1 MRLVLDA
8 EQQQVQSTVRT
19 MLAAH
24 APAQRVREV
33 IAEGNGYDRP
43 LWKRLA
49 GEMGLT
55 GLVIPE
61 QYGGSGAG
69 HVDRAVVLEEL
80 GRTLAP
86 VPYFASAVLAV
97 DTVLALDDTGLQAE
111 LLPKLATGT
120 AIGTVA
126 LAGEDGEWGS
136 AAATVSA
143 TLRNESWLLD
153 GEASFVVGGDSADV
167 LLVYAATPTGP
178 GWFVVAGNASGLRRR
193 TMRTLDP
200 TRGLA
205 RLNFQ
210 ETPARRAGTADAEG
224 VLDKVRDQA
233 SVALAA
239 EQLGGMGWLLE
250 TTVQYAK
257 VRVQFGRAIGSYQ
270 SVKHACADLYSTY
283 EQAGALLR
291 YAAWTADHEPESLP
305 LAAATAQVF
314 LAPAYFSSA
323 ANSIQLHGGIGYTW
337 EHDAHLYYKRAK
349 SSELL
354 LGNGGRRSD
363 RLADILMN

>member
-8 EQQQVQSTVRT
+8 EQQQLQSVVRT
-19 MLAAH
+19 MLATH

-33 IAEGNGYDRP
+33 IAEGDGYDRP

-61 QYGGSGAG
+61 RYGGSGAG
-69 HVDRAVVLEEL
+69 QVERSVVLEEL

-97 DTVLALDDTGLQAE
+97 DTVLALDDTDLQAE
-111 LLPKLATGT
+111 LLPKLATGD
-120 AIGTVA
+120 AIATVA
-126 LAGEDGEWGS
+126 LAGADGEWGS
-136 AAATVSA
+136 APASVNAT
-143 TLRNESWLLD
+143 RRDDSWLLD
-153 GEASFVVGGDSADV
+153 GEASFVVAGESANV
-167 LLVYAATPTGP
+167 LLVYATTPTGP
-178 GWFVVAGNASGLRRR
+178 GWFVVAGNASGLQR
-193 TMRTLDP
+193 TALRTLDP

-205 RLNFQ
+205 RLSFQ
-210 ETPARRAGTADAEG
+210 ATPARRAETADAEA
-224 VLDKVRDQA
+224 VLEKLHDQA
-233 SVALAA
+233 CVALAA
-239 EQLGGMGWLLE
+239 EQLGGMGWVLE

-270 SVKHACADLYSTY
+270 SVKHACADLYCTY

-291 YAAWTADHEPESLP
+291 YAAWTADHEPETLP
-305 LAAATAQVF
+305 LAATTAQIY
-314 LAPAYFSSA
+314 LAPAYFDSA
-323 ANSIQLHGGIGYTW
+323 AHGIQLHGGIGYTW

-354 LGNGGRRSD
+354 LGDGGRHSD